1 MQAELSKTDPPKRN
15 RRWFQFSLRT
25 LMIGVTLLAVACGYV
40 ASQAKIVRDR
50 SEWRINAPPKS
61 SYPVKPIIFQGDPAQ
76 RPNVIRRWPG
86 DVAIDMI
93 DLPPGTPDR
102 DIRTTVT
109 LFPEAAIKSYRIA
122 LDPE

>member
-1 MQAELSKTDPPKRN
+1 MPTEPSEAEPPKRD
-15 RRWFQFSLRT
+15 RRWFQFRLRT
-25 LMIGVTLLAVACGYV
+25 LLIGVTLLAVACGYV
-40 ASQAKIVRDR
+40 ASKAKIVRDR

-76 RPNVIRRWPG
+76 RPNVIRRWLG

-93 DLPPGTPDR
+93 DLPPSTPDK

>member
-1 MQAELSKTDPPKRN
+1 MQAEPSEAGPPKRKT
-15 RRWFQFSLRT
+15 RRLQFRLRT
-25 LMIGVTLLAVACGYV
+25 LMIVVALLAVACGYV

-76 RPNVIRRWPG
+76 RSNVIRRWLG

-93 DLPPGTPDR
+93 DLPPGTPDK